1 MGPYLIK
8 PAGAIWGIFKYSINI
23 FAIMGQKRDFIANVQ
38 SKDKKTG
45 RLIIEL
51 PVDVRSSFKPGDTL
65 KVVVVKV

>member
-8 PAGAIWGIFKYSINI
+8 PAGAIWGIFKYSICK
-23 FAIMGQKRDFIANVQ
+23 FAIMGTKKEFIANVQ

-45 RLIIEL
+45 RKIIEL
-51 PVDVRSSFKPGDTL
+51 PVDIRNYFKPGDTL